1 MADKDEE
8 WDGPVVESSKPL
20 GQRLETLEAGGS
32 SEEVIEAVPPI
43 EERVARLERIA
54 EYLHDARKEA
64 VALAS
69 SVDTLAEATRAL
81 RAMLIAV
88 EAQQQRIESLNN
100 RVDAS
105 EVGTEAFRGRVVRRA
120 LGAGFAFFLLIALAS
135 GLLFAYQRSQAA
147 EALWRCE
154 ARNEQAEIIVDIL
167 RGALVERL
175 DQGDEANPQTQIIR
189 QGLARFEALIVECE
203 EVDL

>member
-1 MADKDEE
+1 VADKDEE

-120 LGAGFAFFLLIALAS
+120 LGAGFAFFLLIALVS